1 MAPVE
6 WLLLIAGA
14 VLLISILASKLSG
27 LVGVP
32 SLVLF
37 LAIGMLAGSDGLG
50 GIYFDNA
57 EAAQAIGVTALA
69 FILFFGGIDTPLSG
83 ARPVVRASLALA
95 TLGIVLTTLI
105 VGRFAA
111 WILKLPPLVGLLLG
125 AVISS
130 TEAAAVFG
138 ILGSRSIRLKDP
150 LEPLLE
156 LESGSNDPM
165 AVILTS

>member
-1 MAPVE
+1 MAPIE

-14 VLLISILASKLSG
+14 VLLISTLAGKVSG
-27 LVGVP
+27 LLGVP

-57 EAAQAIGVTALA
+57 AAAQAIGVTALA
-69 FILFFGGIDTPLSG
+69 FILFSGGLDMPLSR

-95 TLGIVLTTLI
+95 TLGIVLTTLS
-105 VGRFAA
+105 VGLFAA
-111 WILKLPPLVGLLLG
+111 WILELPPLVGLLLG

-130 TEAAAVFG
+130 TDAAAVFS
-138 ILGSRSIRLKDP
+138 ILGLSLIHIS
-150 LEPLLE
+150 EPTR
-156 LESGSNDPM
+156 PY
-165 AVILTS
+165 